1 VDSVASDVSSPGVT
15 RDPAA
20 RDLTQDPVSPRV
32 VPQRLAPAAESD
44 EELKPWQKDV
54 TRAPIATKIVVA
66 GGFGVGKTTFV
77 GAVSEI
83 NPLRTEA
90 VMTSASAGIDD
101 LTHTG
106 DKTTT
111 TVAMDFGR
119 ITLDQD
125 LILYLFGTPGQ
136 DRFWFMWD
144 DLVRG
149 AIGAV
154 VLVDTRRLADCFPA
168 VDYFENSGLPFVIAL
183 NGFDGHQPYSPEE
196 VREALQIGPDAPII
210 TTDARHRADAKSAL
224 ITLVEHA
231 LMARL
236 R

>member
-1 VDSVASDVSSPGVT
+1 MDFESSDGG
-15 RDPAA
+15 
-20 RDLTQDPVSPRV
+20 
-32 VPQRLAPAAESD
+32 
-44 EELKPWQKDV
+44 
-54 TRAPIATKIVVA
+54 RATTSAKIVVA

-101 LTHTG
+101 LTHAG

-136 DRFWFMWD
+136 DR
-144 DLVRG
+144 
-149 AIGAV
+149 IGAV
-154 VLVDTRRLADCFPA
+154 VLCDTRRLADCFPA
-168 VDYFENSGLPFVIAL
+168 VDYFENSGLPFVVAL
-183 NGFDGHQPYSPEE
+183 NGFDGQQPYTPDE
-196 VREALQIGPDAPII
+196 VREALQIGPDTPII

>member
-1 VDSVASDVSSPGVT
+1 M
-15 RDPAA
+15 
-20 RDLTQDPVSPRV
+20 
-32 VPQRLAPAAESD
+32 
-44 EELKPWQKDV
+44 
-54 TRAPIATKIVVA
+54 VA

-101 LTHTG
+101 LTHAP

-183 NGFDGHQPYSPEE
+183 NGFDGHQPYTPDE

-210 TTDARHRADAKSAL
+210 TTDARHRNEAKSAL

>member
-1 VDSVASDVSSPGVT
+1 
-15 RDPAA
+15 
-20 RDLTQDPVSPRV
+20 
-32 VPQRLAPAAESD
+32 
-44 EELKPWQKDV
+44 
-54 TRAPIATKIVVA
+54 VVA

-90 VMTSASAGIDD
+90 VMTSASTGIDD
-101 LTHTG
+101 LSHVQ

-183 NGFDGHQPYSPEE
+183 NGFDGHQPYTPEE
-196 VREALQIGPDAPII
+196 VREALQIGPGAPII
-210 TTDARHRADAKSAL
+210 ITDARHRSEAKSAL

-236 R
+236 K

>member
-1 VDSVASDVSSPGVT
+1 VDFASSSGGAT
-15 RDPAA
+15 A
-20 RDLTQDPVSPRV
+20 RSTTS
-32 VPQRLAPAAESD
+32 A
-44 EELKPWQKDV
+44 
-54 TRAPIATKIVVA
+54 KIVVA

-149 AIGAV
+149 AIGAI

-183 NGFDGHQPYSPEE
+183 NGFDGHQPYTPDE
-196 VREALQIGPDAPII
+196 VREALQIGPDTPII
-210 TTDARHRADAKSAL
+210 TTDARHRADAKSGL

-236 R
+236 K